1 MNHLTE
7 EQFVLYYYGEGDG
20 SPAVRAHL
28 DACEACRAEYASL
41 QRVLNVVDSAPVP
54 ERDANYGTQVW
65 SRLQPSLRWDRPRG
79 LSWWPL
85 SWWPAPRWAAAAL
98 VATLVVAAFL
108 AGRHYPKAQSGAQT
122 ANAGQVRE
130 RILLVAV
137 GDHLERS
144 QTVLLE
150 LVNARPGESLD
161 VASERER
168 AGDLVAENRLYRQTA
183 ARTGDT
189 RVASVLDDLEPVL
202 LEIAHGP
209 DRLTPEEVENLR
221 QRIEGDG
228 ILFKVRVVGSTVRHR
243 EEKAAPAPDRAK
255 PAKAPYRKNKMSK
268 LRFLIIVASALAPAG
283 LALGQTLEAPQSES
297 FFQKPATK
305 PSDDDRLLQKAKAAL
320 DAARWD
326 EALAAFSAVASEKG
340 AHADEALY
348 WKAYALNK
356 IARRAEALTA
366 LAQLR
371 KAYANSRWQD
381 DARALEIEVRQASGE
396 KGQPQFR
403 TG

>member
-54 ERDANYGTQVW
+54 ERDANYGAQVW
-65 SRLQPSLRWDRPRG
+65 NRLQPSLKWGRPPGLLRWDRPSG
-79 LSWWPL
+79 LSWWP
-85 SWWPAPRWAAAAL
+85 AAAL

-108 AGRHYPKAQSGAQT
+108 AGRYYPKAPLYLKVGAQA

-209 DRLTPEEVENLR
+209 DLLTPEEVENLR

-228 ILFKVRVVGSTVRHR
+228 ILFKVRIAGSTVRRH
-243 EEKAAPAPDRAK
+243 EEKAAPAEHSAGQ
-255 PAKAPYRKNKMSK
+255 SK
-268 LRFLIIVASALAPAG
+268 L
-283 LALGQTLEAPQSES
+283 
-297 FFQKPATK
+297 
-305 PSDDDRLLQKAKAAL
+305 
-320 DAARWD
+320 
-326 EALAAFSAVASEKG
+326 
-340 AHADEALY
+340 
-348 WKAYALNK
+348 
-356 IARRAEALTA
+356 
-366 LAQLR
+366 
-371 KAYANSRWQD
+371 
-381 DARALEIEVRQASGE
+381 
-396 KGQPQFR
+396 
-403 TG
+403 

>member
-41 QRVLNVVDSAPVP
+41 QRVLNVVDAAPVP
-54 ERDANYGTQVW
+54 ERGANYGAQVW
-65 SRLQPSLRWDRPRG
+65 NRLQPALGGRRLRWG
-79 LSWWPL
+79 LPWLMLP
-85 SWWPAPRWAAAAL
+85 PAHHWAAAAL
-98 VATLVVAAFL
+98 VATLIVAAFL
-108 AGRHYPKAQSGAQT
+108 AGRYYPKARPYPAAGSQT

-150 LVNARPGESLD
+150 LVNAQPGQPLD
-161 VASERER
+161 VASERRR

-189 RVASVLDDLEPVL
+189 RVASLLDDLEPVL

-243 EEKAAPAPDRAK
+243 EEKAAPSAGP
-255 PAKAPYRKNKMSK
+255 SK
-268 LRFLIIVASALAPAG
+268 L
-283 LALGQTLEAPQSES
+283 
-297 FFQKPATK
+297 
-305 PSDDDRLLQKAKAAL
+305 
-320 DAARWD
+320 
-326 EALAAFSAVASEKG
+326 
-340 AHADEALY
+340 
-348 WKAYALNK
+348 
-356 IARRAEALTA
+356 
-366 LAQLR
+366 
-371 KAYANSRWQD
+371 
-381 DARALEIEVRQASGE
+381 
-396 KGQPQFR
+396 
-403 TG
+403 

>member
-20 SPAVRAHL
+20 SPAVRDHL
-28 DACEACRAEYASL
+28 DACEACRAEYAGL

-54 ERDANYGTQVW
+54 ERDADYGAQVW
-65 SRLQPSLRWDRPRG
+65 NRLQPSLGKWSRSRG
-79 LSWWPL
+79 LRWWGLP
-85 SWWPAPRWAAAAL
+85 WWPARHWAGAAL
-98 VATLVVAAFL
+98 VATLVVAAFI
-108 AGRHYPKAQSGAQT
+108 AGRYYPRTQPGAQT

-150 LVNARPGESLD
+150 LVNARPGQSLD

-202 LEIAHGP
+202 LEIAHAP

-243 EEKAAPAPDRAK
+243 EEKAEV
-255 PAKAPYRKNKMSK
+255 KAGR
-268 LRFLIIVASALAPAG
+268 SA
-283 LALGQTLEAPQSES
+283 GQSTL
-297 FFQKPATK
+297 
-305 PSDDDRLLQKAKAAL
+305 
-320 DAARWD
+320 
-326 EALAAFSAVASEKG
+326 
-340 AHADEALY
+340 
-348 WKAYALNK
+348 
-356 IARRAEALTA
+356 
-366 LAQLR
+366 
-371 KAYANSRWQD
+371 
-381 DARALEIEVRQASGE
+381 
-396 KGQPQFR
+396 
-403 TG
+403 

>member
-20 SPAVRAHL
+20 ATAVRAHL

-41 QRVLNVVDSAPVP
+41 QRVLNVVDSVPVP
-54 ERDANYGTQVW
+54 ERDASYGTQVW
-65 SRLQPSLRWDRPRG
+65 NRLQPSLKWDRPGG
-79 LSWWPL
+79 LSWWPARL
-85 SWWPAPRWAAAAL
+85 WPARHWAAAAL

-108 AGRHYPKAQSGAQT
+108 AGRYYPKAQSGGQT

-150 LVNARPGESLD
+150 LVNAQPGQSLD

-202 LEIAHGP
+202 MEIAHGP

-228 ILFKVRVVGSTVRHR
+228 ILFKVRVVGSTMRHR
-243 EEKAAPAPDRAK
+243 EEKAAR
-255 PAKAPYRKNKMSK
+255 
-268 LRFLIIVASALAPAG
+268 PAG
-283 LALGQTLEAPQSES
+283 PGTGQSTL
-297 FFQKPATK
+297 
-305 PSDDDRLLQKAKAAL
+305 
-320 DAARWD
+320 
-326 EALAAFSAVASEKG
+326 
-340 AHADEALY
+340 
-348 WKAYALNK
+348 
-356 IARRAEALTA
+356 
-366 LAQLR
+366 
-371 KAYANSRWQD
+371 
-381 DARALEIEVRQASGE
+381 
-396 KGQPQFR
+396 
-403 TG
+403 

>member
-28 DACEACRAEYASL
+28 DACEACRTEYASL

-54 ERDANYGTQVW
+54 ERGADYGGQVW
-65 SRLQPSLRWDRPRG
+65 KRLQPSLGGRH
-79 LSWWPL
+79 WWSRREPG
-85 SWWPAPRWAAAAL
+85 WRTKAPVPRWAAAAL

-108 AGRHYPKAQSGAQT
+108 AGRYYPNRHDAQAGTQT

-150 LVNARPGESLD
+150 LVNAQPGQPLN

-183 ARTGDT
+183 ARTGDN
-189 RVASVLDDLEPVL
+189 RVASVLDELEPVL

-228 ILFKVRVVGSTVRHR
+228 ILFKVRVVGSSVRHR
-243 EEKAAPAPDRAK
+243 EEKAALPSGQSSGQ
-255 PAKAPYRKNKMSK
+255 SK
-268 LRFLIIVASALAPAG
+268 L
-283 LALGQTLEAPQSES
+283 
-297 FFQKPATK
+297 
-305 PSDDDRLLQKAKAAL
+305 
-320 DAARWD
+320 
-326 EALAAFSAVASEKG
+326 
-340 AHADEALY
+340 
-348 WKAYALNK
+348 
-356 IARRAEALTA
+356 
-366 LAQLR
+366 
-371 KAYANSRWQD
+371 
-381 DARALEIEVRQASGE
+381 
-396 KGQPQFR
+396 
-403 TG
+403 

>member
-54 ERDANYGTQVW
+54 ERDANYGAQVW
-65 SRLQPSLRWDRPRG
+65 GRLQPSLRWDRHPG
-79 LSWWPL
+79 LSWWP
-85 SWWPAPRWAAAAL
+85 ARHWAAAAL
-98 VATLVVAAFL
+98 VSTLVVAAFL
-108 AGRHYPKAQSGAQT
+108 AGRYYPKAQPGAQT

-150 LVNARPGESLD
+150 LVNARPGQSLD

-243 EEKAAPAPDRAK
+243 EEKTAPP
-255 PAKAPYRKNKMSK
+255 
-268 LRFLIIVASALAPAG
+268 FGQSA
-283 LALGQTLEAPQSES
+283 GQSTL
-297 FFQKPATK
+297 
-305 PSDDDRLLQKAKAAL
+305 
-320 DAARWD
+320 
-326 EALAAFSAVASEKG
+326 
-340 AHADEALY
+340 
-348 WKAYALNK
+348 
-356 IARRAEALTA
+356 
-366 LAQLR
+366 
-371 KAYANSRWQD
+371 
-381 DARALEIEVRQASGE
+381 
-396 KGQPQFR
+396 
-403 TG
+403 

>member
-28 DACEACRAEYASL
+28 DACETCRAEYASL

-54 ERDANYGTQVW
+54 ERDANYGAQVW
-65 SRLQPSLRWDRPRG
+65 NRLQPSLRWDRRRG
-79 LSWWPL
+79 L

-98 VATLVVAAFL
+98 VATLIVAAFL
-108 AGRHYPKAQSGAQT
+108 AGRYYPKSQPAQT

-150 LVNARPGESLD
+150 VVNAQPGQPLD
-161 VASERER
+161 VAAERER

-183 ARTGDT
+183 LRTGDT

-209 DRLTPEEVENLR
+209 DRLTAEEVENLR

-243 EEKAAPAPDRAK
+243 EERAE
-255 PAKAPYRKNKMSK
+255 R
-268 LRFLIIVASALAPAG
+268 PAG
-283 LALGQTLEAPQSES
+283 QIAGQNTL
-297 FFQKPATK
+297 
-305 PSDDDRLLQKAKAAL
+305 
-320 DAARWD
+320 
-326 EALAAFSAVASEKG
+326 
-340 AHADEALY
+340 
-348 WKAYALNK
+348 
-356 IARRAEALTA
+356 
-366 LAQLR
+366 
-371 KAYANSRWQD
+371 
-381 DARALEIEVRQASGE
+381 
-396 KGQPQFR
+396 
-403 TG
+403 

>member
-20 SPAVRAHL
+20 SPGVRAHL

-54 ERDANYGTQVW
+54 ERDANYGAQVW
-65 SRLQPSLRWDRPRG
+65 NRLRPSLGGRRLRWG
-79 LSWWPL
+79 LP
-85 SWWPAPRWAAAAL
+85 WWPARHWAAAAL
-98 VATLVVAAFL
+98 VATLIVAAFL
-108 AGRHYPKAQSGAQT
+108 AGRYYTKAQPGAQT

-150 LVNARPGESLD
+150 LVNARPGQSLD

-228 ILFKVRVVGSTVRHR
+228 ILFKVRVAGSTMRHR
-243 EEKAAPAPDRAK
+243 GENAAP
-255 PAKAPYRKNKMSK
+255 
-268 LRFLIIVASALAPAG
+268 PAG
-283 LALGQTLEAPQSES
+283 QSTL
-297 FFQKPATK
+297 
-305 PSDDDRLLQKAKAAL
+305 
-320 DAARWD
+320 
-326 EALAAFSAVASEKG
+326 
-340 AHADEALY
+340 
-348 WKAYALNK
+348 
-356 IARRAEALTA
+356 
-366 LAQLR
+366 
-371 KAYANSRWQD
+371 
-381 DARALEIEVRQASGE
+381 
-396 KGQPQFR
+396 
-403 TG
+403 

>member
-28 DACEACRAEYASL
+28 DVCEACRAEYAGL
-41 QRVLNVVDSAPVP
+41 QRVLNVVDAAPVP
-54 ERDANYGTQVW
+54 ERNANYGAEVW
-65 SRLQPSLRWDRPRG
+65 RRLQPSLRWDRPRG
-79 LSWWPL
+79 LSWWP
-85 SWWPAPRWAAAAL
+85 ARHGAAAAL

-108 AGRHYPKAQSGAQT
+108 AGRYYPKARPGAQMT
-122 ANAGQVRE
+122 NAGQVRE

-150 LVNARPGESLD
+150 LVNARPGEPLD

-189 RVASVLDDLEPVL
+189 RVSSVLDDLEPVL

-221 QRIEGDG
+221 RRIEGDG
-228 ILFKVRVVGSTVRHR
+228 ILFEVRVAGSAVRHR
-243 EEKAAPAPDRAK
+243 EERAVPPA
-255 PAKAPYRKNKMSK
+255 N
-268 LRFLIIVASALAPAG
+268 
-283 LALGQTLEAPQSES
+283 QNTL
-297 FFQKPATK
+297 
-305 PSDDDRLLQKAKAAL
+305 
-320 DAARWD
+320 
-326 EALAAFSAVASEKG
+326 
-340 AHADEALY
+340 
-348 WKAYALNK
+348 
-356 IARRAEALTA
+356 
-366 LAQLR
+366 
-371 KAYANSRWQD
+371 
-381 DARALEIEVRQASGE
+381 
-396 KGQPQFR
+396 
-403 TG
+403 

>member
-20 SPAVRAHL
+20 SPGVRAHL
-28 DACEACRAEYASL
+28 DACETCRAEYAGL

-54 ERDANYGTQVW
+54 ERDAAYGAQVW
-65 SRLQPSLRWDRPRG
+65 SRLRLSERPPG
-79 LSWWPL
+79 LSRWFLWPT
-85 SWWPAPRWAAAAL
+85 RHWAAAAL

-108 AGRHYPKAQSGAQT
+108 AGRYYPKAPPAQT
-122 ANAGQVRE
+122 AGQVRE

-150 LVNARPGESLD
+150 LVNAQPGQSLD

-183 ARTGDT
+183 ARSGDT
-189 RVASVLDDLEPVL
+189 RVASVLDELEPVL

-243 EEKAAPAPDRAK
+243 EEKAAPVLSESGGQ
-255 PAKAPYRKNKMSK
+255 SK
-268 LRFLIIVASALAPAG
+268 L
-283 LALGQTLEAPQSES
+283 
-297 FFQKPATK
+297 
-305 PSDDDRLLQKAKAAL
+305 
-320 DAARWD
+320 
-326 EALAAFSAVASEKG
+326 
-340 AHADEALY
+340 
-348 WKAYALNK
+348 
-356 IARRAEALTA
+356 
-366 LAQLR
+366 
-371 KAYANSRWQD
+371 
-381 DARALEIEVRQASGE
+381 
-396 KGQPQFR
+396 
-403 TG
+403 

>member
-54 ERDANYGTQVW
+54 ERGADYGAQVW
-65 SRLQPSLRWDRPRG
+65 NRLQPTLRWDRPGG
-79 LSWWPL
+79 LSWWPVRL
-85 SWWPAPRWAAAAL
+85 WPAPRWAAAAL
-98 VATLVVAAFL
+98 VATLLVAAFL
-108 AGRHYPKAQSGAQT
+108 AGRYYPKAPGAQT

-150 LVNARPGESLD
+150 LVNAQPGQSLD

-168 AGDLVAENRLYRQTA
+168 AGDLVAENRLFRQTA

-209 DRLTPEEVENLR
+209 DRLTPEAVENLR

-243 EEKAAPAPDRAK
+243 EEKAAP
-255 PAKAPYRKNKMSK
+255 
-268 LRFLIIVASALAPAG
+268 PAG
-283 LALGQTLEAPQSES
+283 QSAGQSTL
-297 FFQKPATK
+297 
-305 PSDDDRLLQKAKAAL
+305 
-320 DAARWD
+320 
-326 EALAAFSAVASEKG
+326 
-340 AHADEALY
+340 
-348 WKAYALNK
+348 
-356 IARRAEALTA
+356 
-366 LAQLR
+366 
-371 KAYANSRWQD
+371 
-381 DARALEIEVRQASGE
+381 
-396 KGQPQFR
+396 
-403 TG
+403 